1 MRRDASCEESF
12 RVGKH
17 FVKRDASCEESF
29 RVGKYFVKRD
39 TSCEETLCE
48 RNRFVCIFV
57 LEKTRNTINAALWGI
72 WNGCV
77 SFQTLSING
86 SYVPSVS
93 YVFEDSASHN
103 M

>member
-17 FVKRDASCEESF
+17 LVRRDASCEE
-29 RVGKYFVKRD
+29 
-39 TSCEETLCE
+39 TLRE
-48 RNRFVCIFV
+48 RNHFVCIFV
-57 LEKTRNTINAALWGI
+57 LEKTRTTINAALWGI

-77 SFQTLSING
+77 GFQTLSING
-86 SYVPSVS
+86 SFVSSVS
-93 YVFEDSASHN
+93 YVFEDSASLN